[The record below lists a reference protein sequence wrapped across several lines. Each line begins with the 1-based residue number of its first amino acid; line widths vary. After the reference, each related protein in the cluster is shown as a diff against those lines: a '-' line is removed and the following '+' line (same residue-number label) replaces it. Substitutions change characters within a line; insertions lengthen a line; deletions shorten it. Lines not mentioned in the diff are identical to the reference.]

1 MKKAISILGPTHC
14 GKTELAIEISKHFPT
29 KIISVD
35 SVQVYKGAN
44 IGSSKPNQKILDSIH
59 HGLIDN
65 LDPEDDFSVK
75 DFLNEIS
82 NEFCDCKEDLLFVG
96 GTMMYFYSLFN
107 GISKLPEKN
116 IQFREKLEEEA
127 KNKGW
132 KYMHERLEVIDPNAA
147 RSIKDSDSQRILR
160 ALEVNHLSKNTFSKL
175 KTMKEKSVIE
185 DYQKFTFAIIPKNKK
200 TFKNQLNERFRKMLE
215 LGLIEETKTIL
226 ERTSGKR
233 IKVLETV
240 GYKQVVDFL
249 KDKISFEEM
258 IELATNATYQLAKRQ
273 MTWLKKFDLDETFFS
288 DDDDKVMKI
297 LSIIKN

>member
-1 MKKAISILGPTHC
+1 MNKAISILGPTHC

-59 HGLIDN
+59 HGLIDY

-82 NEFCDCKEDLLFVG
+82 NEFCDCKEHLLFVG

-127 KNKGW
+127 KNQGW
-132 KYMHERLEVIDPNAA
+132 KYMHERLEAIDPDAA
-147 RSIKDSDSQRILR
+147 RLIKDSDSQRILR

-175 KTMKEKSVIE
+175 KTLKEKSVIE

-226 ERTSGKR
+226 ERTGGKR

-249 KDKISFEEM
+249 KEKISFEEM

-273 MTWLKKFDLDETFFS
+273 ITWLKKFDLDETFFS

>member
-14 GKTELAIEISKHFPT
+14 GKTELAIEINKHFPT

-59 HGLIDN
+59 HGLIDY

-132 KYMHERLEVIDPNAA
+132 KYMHERLEVIDPDAA
-147 RSIKDSDSQRILR
+147 RLIKDSDSQRILR

-200 TFKNQLNERFRKMLE
+200 TFKNQLKKRFRKMLE

-226 ERTSGKR
+226 ERNSGKR

-273 MTWLKKFDLDETFFS
+273 ITWLKKFDLDETFFS

>member
-14 GKTELAIEISKHFPT
+14 GKTELAIEINKHFPT

-44 IGSSKPNQKILDSIH
+44 IGSSKPNQKILDSVH
-59 HGLIDN
+59 HGLIDY
-65 LDPEDDFSVK
+65 LDLEDDFSVK

-132 KYMHERLEVIDPNAA
+132 KYMHERLEVIDPDAA
-147 RSIKDSDSQRILR
+147 RLIKDSDSQRILR

-215 LGLIEETKTIL
+215 LGLIEETKNIL

-273 MTWLKKFDLDETFFS
+273 ITWLKKFDLDETFFS

>member
-14 GKTELAIEISKHFPT
+14 GKTELAIEINKHFPT

-35 SVQVYKGAN
+35 SVQVYKGVN

-59 HGLIDN
+59 HGLIDY

-82 NEFCDCKEDLLFVG
+82 NEFRDCKEDLLFVG

-116 IQFREKLEEEA
+116 IQFRKKIEQEA
-127 KNKGW
+127 KKEGW
-132 KYMHERLEVIDPNAA
+132 KFIHQRLEVIDPDAA
-147 RSIKDSDSQRILR
+147 RLIKDSDSQRILR
-160 ALEVNHLSKNTFSKL
+160 ALEVNHFSKKTFSEL
-175 KTMKEKSVIE
+175 KTIREKSVIE

-200 TFKNQLNERFRKMLE
+200 TFKNQLKKRFRKMIE

-233 IKVLETV
+233 TKVLETV

-273 MTWLKKFDLDETFFS
+273 ITWLKKFDLDETFFS

>member
-14 GKTELAIEISKHFPT
+14 GKTELAIEINEHFPT
-29 KIISVD
+29 RIISVD

-59 HGLIDN
+59 HGLIDY
-65 LDPEDDFSVK
+65 LDPEDDFTVK

-116 IQFREKLEEEA
+116 IQFREQLEEEA
-127 KNKGW
+127 KGKGW
-132 KYMHERLEVIDPNAA
+132 KFMHERLEVIDPDAA
-147 RSIKDSDSQRILR
+147 RLIKDSDSQRILR

-215 LGLIEETKTIL
+215 LGLIDETKTIL

-258 IELATNATYQLAKRQ
+258 IELATNASYQLAKRQ
-273 MTWLKKFDLDETFFS
+273 ITWLKKFDLDETFFS

>member
-1 MKKAISILGPTHC
+1 MKKAISILGPTNC
-14 GKTELAIEISKHFPT
+14 GKTELAIEINKHFPT

-44 IGSSKPNQKILDSIH
+44 IGSSKPDQKILDNIH
-59 HGLIDN
+59 HGLIN
-65 LDPEDDFSVK
+65 TLDLEDDFSVK
-75 DFLNEIS
+75 NFLNEIS
-82 NEFCDCKEDLLFVG
+82 KDLCDCEEDLLFVG

-116 IQFREKLEEEA
+116 IQFREKLEQEA
-127 KNKGW
+127 KTKGL
-132 KYMHERLEVIDPNAA
+132 KFMHERLQVMDPDAA
-147 RSIKDSDSQRILR
+147 GLIKDSDSQRILR
-160 ALEVNHLSKNTFSKL
+160 ALEVNHLSKKTFSKL
-175 KTMKEKSVIE
+175 KTIKEKSVIE
-185 DYQKFTFAIIPKNKK
+185 DYQKFTFAIIPRNKK
-200 TFKNQLNERFRKMLE
+200 SFKNQLRERFRKMLE

-233 IKVLETV
+233 VKVLETV
-240 GYKQVVDFL
+240 GYKQAVDFL

-273 MTWLKKFDLDETFFS
+273 ITWLKKFTLDETFFS

>member
-14 GKTELAIEISKHFPT
+14 GKTELAIEINKHFPT

-44 IGSSKPNQKILDSIH
+44 IGSSKPNQKVLDSIH
-59 HGLIDN
+59 HGLIDY

-107 GISKLPEKN
+107 GISKVPEKN

-132 KYMHERLEVIDPNAA
+132 KYMHERLEVIDPDAA
-147 RSIKDSDSQRILR
+147 RLIKDSDSQRILR

-200 TFKNQLNERFRKMLE
+200 TFKNQLKERFRKMLE

-273 MTWLKKFDLDETFFS
+273 ITWLKKFDLDETFFS

-297 LSIIKN
+297 LSMIKN

>member
-14 GKTELAIEISKHFPT
+14 GKTELAIEINKHFPT

-35 SVQVYKGAN
+35 SVQVYRGAN

-59 HGLIDN
+59 HGLIDY

-132 KYMHERLEVIDPNAA
+132 KYMHERLGAIDPDAA
-147 RSIKDSDSQRILR
+147 RSINDSDSQRILR
-160 ALEVNHLSKNTFSKL
+160 ALEVNYLSKNTFSKL
-175 KTMKEKSVIE
+175 KTMKEKSVIK

-200 TFKNQLNERFRKMLE
+200 TFKNQLKKRFRKMLE

-273 MTWLKKFDLDETFFS
+273 ITWLKKFDLDETFFS

>member
-14 GKTELAIEISKHFPT
+14 GKTELAIEINKHFPT

-59 HGLIDN
+59 HGLIDY

-147 RSIKDSDSQRILR
+147 RLIKDSDSQRILR

-200 TFKNQLNERFRKMLE
+200 TFKNQLKERFRKMLE

-273 MTWLKKFDLDETFFS
+273 ITWLKKFDLDETFFS

>member
-14 GKTELAIEISKHFPT
+14 GKTELAIEINKHFPT

-59 HGLIDN
+59 HGLIDY

-132 KYMHERLEVIDPNAA
+132 KYMHERLEVIDPDAA
-147 RSIKDSDSQRILR
+147 RLIKDSDSQRILR

-185 DYQKFTFAIIPKNKK
+185 DYQKFTFAIIPKNKR
-200 TFKNQLNERFRKMLE
+200 TFKNQLKERFRKMLE
-215 LGLIEETKTIL
+215 SGLIEETKTIL

-233 IKVLETV
+233 IKILETV

-258 IELATNATYQLAKRQ
+258 IELATNANYQLAKRQ
-273 MTWLKKFDLDETFFS
+273 ITWLKKFDLDETFFS

>member
-14 GKTELAIEISKHFPT
+14 GKTELAIEINKHFPT

-59 HGLIDN
+59 HGLIDY
-65 LDPEDDFSVK
+65 LDLEDDFSVK

-116 IQFREKLEEEA
+116 IQFREKLEKEA

-132 KYMHERLEVIDPNAA
+132 KYMHERLGAIDPDAA
-147 RSIKDSDSQRILR
+147 RSINESDSQRILR

-273 MTWLKKFDLDETFFS
+273 ITWLKKFDLDETFFS

>member
-14 GKTELAIEISKHFPT
+14 GKTELAIEINKHFPT

-59 HGLIDN
+59 HGLIDY

-82 NEFCDCKEDLLFVG
+82 NEFCDCKDDLLFVG

-116 IQFREKLEEEA
+116 IQFREKLEKEA

-132 KYMHERLEVIDPNAA
+132 KYMHERLGAIDPDAA
-147 RSIKDSDSQRILR
+147 RSINDSDSQRILR

-200 TFKNQLNERFRKMLE
+200 TFKNQLKKRFRKMLE

-273 MTWLKKFDLDETFFS
+273 ITWLKKFDLDETFFS

>member
-14 GKTELAIEISKHFPT
+14 GKTELAIEINKNFPS

-35 SVQVYKGAN
+35 SVQIYKGAN
-44 IGSSKPNQKILDSIH
+44 IGSSKPDQEILDKAH
-59 HGLIDN
+59 HALVNIID
-65 LDPEDDFSVK
+65 LEDDFSVK

-82 NEFCDCKEDLLFVG
+82 YELEGSKEDLVFVG

-116 IQFREKLEEEA
+116 IQLRKKIEDEA

-132 KYMHERLEVIDPNAA
+132 KSLHERLKKIDPKAA
-147 RSIKDSDSQRILR
+147 KTIRDTDSQRILR
-160 ALEVNHLSKNTFSKL
+160 ALEVNLLSKITFSKL
-175 KTMKEKSVIE
+175 KSFKEKSVID
-185 DYQKFTFAIIPKNKK
+185 DYQKFSFAIVPRCKK
-200 TFKNQLNERFRKMLE
+200 TFKNELKERFGKMLE
-215 LGLIEETKTIL
+215 SGLVEETKTIL
-226 ERTSGKR
+226 ELSNEQK

-240 GYKQVVDFL
+240 GYKQVVDFI
-249 KDKISFEEM
+249 KDKISYEEM

-273 MTWLKKFDLDETFFS
+273 ITWLKKFNLDKTFFS
-288 DDDDKVMKI
+288 DEDDKVMKI

>member
-14 GKTELAIEISKHFPT
+14 GKTELAIEINNHFPT
-29 KIISVD
+29 KIISID

-44 IGSSKPNQKILDSIH
+44 IGSSKPDRKILDSIH
-59 HGLIDN
+59 HRLINTLN
-65 LDPEDDFSVK
+65 LEDDFSVK

-82 NEFCDCKEDLLFVG
+82 NECCDYKEDLLFVG

-116 IQFREKLEEEA
+116 IQFREKLEGEA

-132 KYMHERLEVIDPNAA
+132 KFLHERLKVMDPDSA
-147 RSIKDSDSQRILR
+147 RLIKDSDSQRILR
-160 ALEVNHLSKNTFSKL
+160 ALEVNHLSKKTFSEL
-175 KTMKEKSVIE
+175 KKIKEKSMIE
-185 DYQKFTFAIIPKNKK
+185 NYKKFTFAIIPRNKK
-200 TFKNQLNERFRKMLE
+200 IFKNQLNERFVKMLE

-226 ERTSGKR
+226 EQSSGKR

-249 KDKISFEEM
+249 KDEISFEEM

>member
-14 GKTELAIEISKHFPT
+14 GKTELAIEINKHFPT

-59 HGLIDN
+59 HGLIDY

-132 KYMHERLEVIDPNAA
+132 KYMHERLEVIDPGAA
-147 RSIKDSDSQRILR
+147 RSIKNSDSQRILR

-175 KTMKEKSVIE
+175 KTIKEKSVIE

-200 TFKNQLNERFRKMLE
+200 TFKNQLKERFRKMLE

>member
-14 GKTELAIEISKHFPT
+14 GKTELAIEINKHFPT

-44 IGSSKPNQKILDSIH
+44 IGSSKPNQKILDRIH
-59 HGLIDN
+59 HGLIDY

-132 KYMHERLEVIDPNAA
+132 KYMHERLGAIDPEAA
-147 RSIKDSDSQRILR
+147 RSINESDSQRILR

-185 DYQKFTFAIIPKNKK
+185 DYQKFTFAIIPKNKR
-200 TFKNQLNERFRKMLE
+200 TFKNQLKERFRKMLE
-215 LGLIEETKTIL
+215 SGLIEETKTIL

-233 IKVLETV
+233 IKILETV

-258 IELATNATYQLAKRQ
+258 IELATNANYQLAKRQ
-273 MTWLKKFDLDETFFS
+273 ITWLKKFDLDETFFS